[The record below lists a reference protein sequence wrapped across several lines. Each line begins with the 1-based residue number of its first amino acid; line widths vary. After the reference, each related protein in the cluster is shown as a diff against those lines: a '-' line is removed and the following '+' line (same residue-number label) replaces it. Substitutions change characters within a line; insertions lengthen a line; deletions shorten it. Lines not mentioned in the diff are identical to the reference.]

1 MPWIVSSA
9 VVLQVWSSDQQ
20 HQLCPRTC
28 SKCKCPA
35 HPRPSESAGDRE
47 GAAVTCF
54 ERAFQVL
61 ILRHNTLWEPLS
73 WCVKVPLK
81 VAALMYFTLTK
92 MQLTKLLFHPNYHP
106 RCSSLHAF
114 WLRIS
119 TLQNF
124 PKEIIRDAQKD
135 LCSRLFIYPASE
147 NLEARV
153 KQRVWDGFDK
163 CWHIYV
169 TEHSPAITHPV
180 VDLGQSKPWEL
191 SGMLPEGASV
201 VHITGVRV
209 GKWGTFE
216 SSFPTWS

>member
-92 MQLTKLLFHPNYHP
+92 MQLTKLFFHPNYHP

-135 LCSRLFIYPASE
+135 LCSRGYSFTLQVKIWK
-147 NLEARV
+147 LELN
-153 KQRVWDGFDK
+153 KECG
-163 CWHIYV
+163 
-169 TEHSPAITHPV
+169 
-180 VDLGQSKPWEL
+180 
-191 SGMLPEGASV
+191 
-201 VHITGVRV
+201 TGLINA
-209 GKWGTFE
+209 GTY
-216 SSFPTWS
+216 T